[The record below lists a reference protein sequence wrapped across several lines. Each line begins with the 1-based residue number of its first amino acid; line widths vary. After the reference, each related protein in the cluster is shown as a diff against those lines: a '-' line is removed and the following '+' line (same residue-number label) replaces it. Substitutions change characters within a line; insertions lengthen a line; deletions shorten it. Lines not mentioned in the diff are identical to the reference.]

1 MSDQPRSPHIE
12 YRVVGEKAYELDRP
26 RGGDCFDILEC
37 TVHSKPDAEKLA
49 QALQSLGYKIKMVRI
64 SKSYL
69 IDEKFSGE
77 EDHEP
82 EQESEETQ
90 P

>member
-1 MSDQPRSPHIE
+1 MTDQPRSPHIE
-12 YRVVGEKAYELDRP
+12 YRVVGEKAYEVDRP
-26 RGGDCFDILEC
+26 HGGDCFDILEG

-49 QALQSLGYKIKMVRI
+49 QALQGLGYKVKMVRV

-77 EDHEP
+77 EES
-82 EQESEETQ
+82 EQESEGTH